1 MYLIKNIYLDKNTNC
16 VVVENGIRTAKI
28 KSGSST
34 RLEVFNSFWGKTEIN
49 LGEFAD
55 FLKMEELEENQ
66 FLLSYTNEYEIE
78 NLPDGFKKIEFNV
91 SMYEPKKVEGYI
103 IFVENE
109 QKIQTN
115 GKVLFGRYPSK
126 VVTILREGEFIKISG
141 KEILVI
147 NNKSVLSL

>member
-28 KSGSST
+28 KSGVIT

-55 FLKMEELEENQ
+55 FLKMEELKENQ

-115 GKVLFGRYPSK
+115 GKVLFGRYPK
-126 VVTILREGEFIKISG
+126 DVIVVLQEGQFIKLSQ
-141 KEILVI
+141 KEITVM
-147 NNKSVLSL
+147 NKKLVLSL